1 VKKRKVQGVKK
12 AKVPADQRR
21 SRSSASRVQSPQKA
35 HSASGASGMT
45 RAPEAARTF
54 DIEGQEVRCYELDR
68 HRLWRCD
75 CTAFQQRFEKFGEG
89 FCAHTAVAIQRCI
102 ADGTIEP

>member
-1 VKKRKVQGVKK
+1 VKKRKFQGVKK
-12 AKVPADQRR
+12 VKDSADQRR
-21 SRSSASRVQSPQKA
+21 SRSSASRAGSPRKA
-35 HSASGASGMT
+35 RSASGGARMT
-45 RAPEAARTF
+45 GAPGVAKTF
-54 DIEGQEVRCYELDR
+54 DIEGQEVRCYELDG

-75 CTAFQQRFEKFGEG
+75 CPAFQRRFEKFGEG

>member
-21 SRSSASRVQSPQKA
+21 SRSSASRVESPQKA
-35 HSASGASGMT
+35 HSASGAARMT
-45 RAPEAARTF
+45 GAPGAAKTF
-54 DIEGQEVRCYELDR
+54 DIEGQEVRCYELDG

-75 CTAFQQRFEKFGEG
+75 CPAFQRRFEKFGEG

-102 ADGTIEP
+102 ADGTFEP